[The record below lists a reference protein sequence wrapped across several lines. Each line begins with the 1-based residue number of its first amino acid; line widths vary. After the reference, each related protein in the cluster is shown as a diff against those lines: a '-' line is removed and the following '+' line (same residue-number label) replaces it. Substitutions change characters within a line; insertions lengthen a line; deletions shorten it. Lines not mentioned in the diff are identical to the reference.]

1 MRSDYTELYK
11 RYRPQTYDEVVGQ
24 AAAVKVL
31 KAFKEVPHAIC
42 YTGPSGTGKTTLARI
57 TAETR
62 LGCSVDN
69 KFDYNEVN
77 CGVVES
83 ALDMVREIERN
94 MSGAP
99 LRGKTRV
106 WILDEVQAFSKNRF
120 AMEALLKILE
130 ETPRH
135 VYFMLCTTDP
145 KKIITAVLN
154 RCTMIAVK
162 PIPPKELRAML
173 ADVAG
178 REMATVS
185 GDLLDKIVEYAEG
198 SGRRALVELE
208 KVLGI
213 DDPEERMEA
222 VGRQGAERAAF
233 DLVKVLLPWAGK
245 PKWADVATVLKDIEG
260 EDPEGLRHMVLA
272 SARSMLLKKG
282 NPLAAAAIYRF
293 REPMYEA
300 AGRALLAMACF
311 DLVQDA
317 NGAK

>member
-11 RYRPQTYDEVVGQ
+11 RHRPQTYDEVVGQ
-24 AAAVKVL
+24 ESAVKVL
-31 KAFKEVPHAIC
+31 KSFKEVPHAIVF
-42 YTGPSGTGKTTLARI
+42 TGPSGTGKTTLARI

-83 ALDMVREIERN
+83 ALSMVRDIEQS

-99 LRGKTRV
+99 LRGRTRV

-130 ETPRH
+130 ETPKH

-154 RCTMIAVK
+154 RCTKIPVK
-162 PIPPKELRAML
+162 PIPAKELRAML

-178 REMATVS
+178 REMVKVS
-185 GDLLDKIVEYAEG
+185 SDLLDKITEYAEG
-198 SGRRALVELE
+198 SGRAALVELE

-213 DDPEERMEA
+213 DDPEERMAA
-222 VGRQGAERAAF
+222 VGRQGAERGAF
-233 DLVKVLLPWAGK
+233 ELVKVLLPWKGK
-245 PKWADVATVLKDIEG
+245 PNWPAVSTVLKEIEG
-260 EDPEGLRHMVLA
+260 EDAEGIRHMVLA
-272 SARSMLLKKG
+272 SARSMLLKTG
-282 NPLAAAAIYRF
+282 NGLAAAAIYRM
-293 REPMYEA
+293 REPFFDA
-300 AGRALLAMACF
+300 AGRALLAQACF
-311 DLVQDA
+311 DIVQDA
-317 NGAK
+317 NGAR